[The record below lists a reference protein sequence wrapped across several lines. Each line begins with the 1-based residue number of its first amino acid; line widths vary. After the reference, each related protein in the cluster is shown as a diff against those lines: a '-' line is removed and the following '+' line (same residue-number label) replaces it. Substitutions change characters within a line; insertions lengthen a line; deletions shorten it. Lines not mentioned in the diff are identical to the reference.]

1 MRDGVQEGGREPR
14 VAACLAALKAATAA
28 AHAQIEAVPAL
39 SALMSEGVTLHDHG
53 AVLQRFYIHF
63 ARFEPGL
70 FACLGR
76 GLPRAALLRRENTGP
91 LRADLQDL
99 GLPIPPV
106 VAQPGPET
114 LAEAAG
120 WLYVHEG
127 SSLGGRVI
135 LRSLQARLGA
145 SLGTATRFHARHG
158 KATAA
163 SWRETGGLI
172 AALLPDAEA
181 LALAQ
186 AGARRAFAELHRTM
200 ATGPARGMPAN
211 RGLCPFRPASAPM

>member
-114 LAEAAG
+114 LAEAADLG
-120 WLYVHEG
+120 YAAVYAAETRRQEG
-127 SSLGGRVI
+127 LAAAPLVLGPG
-135 LRSLQARLGA
+135 
-145 SLGTATRFHARHG
+145 
-158 KATAA
+158 
-163 SWRETGGLI
+163 RETMWLWPGLTPRTFRRRLL
-172 AALLPDAEA
+172 AA
-181 LALAQ
+181 
-186 AGARRAFAELHRTM
+186 GV
-200 ATGPARGMPAN
+200 
-211 RGLCPFRPASAPM
+211 FR